1 MPVRQEEGQIAKEQ
15 QVPEAQP
22 DLGRIWDN
30 LGKQYLEYQQTIP
43 FLTEVEQQRKLLRLL
58 LPFLKACEKSAGVL
72 AFPKIQLFAS
82 EISNI
87 LAMEIQKRILQKPAE
102 EARFVVQR
110 FLQRK
115 GELSADV
122 GWQLLQSV
130 YLLSQTDSGTV
141 FNIIK
146 TGLPVILI
154 RCLYLFFALPCG
166 REELEGEMATPGD
179 SGLSFQELFTETVL
193 SLCSQIHAVEELSSA
208 DELHRLLIT
217 MSSHWE
223 QCNPSWRSSTA
234 SVLRAVSKAQ
244 TKNTVK
250 YLQAMNCIRLCL
262 HALSKTGR
270 DLPGNTLVEVVVS
283 VFCFVRDSFPFSP
296 GLLKEFEVNDGYK
309 LLTDV
314 LLRFDKDFCDEN
326 AQSVADLCD
335 FIASLTVCGT
345 AELKVSACFS
355 SPQLPHFVFHQPSG
369 AASTVK
375 NIPAFHVLQ
384 TVFLKSNRLF
394 LGRGILSAIRKIW
407 TWDRANFFLLEW
419 TLQPLSQFAEVLHLK
434 PQPVQTLYFQLLE
447 FAVFQLAY
455 IPHVAL
461 NKVQAIIRE
470 NSMPLCTVAA
480 LECIYNLSKHD
491 PLFGDIFRDSGL
503 LGTLLAQLRKQ
514 AKILRKSGDDRMCE
528 GEDCQRE
535 LTCVTLKFIAAVLQ
549 DSVRNTVILKDY
561 GMVPYIKIF
570 LHDHYYRSHTLHIL
584 EQLFVVNAEE
594 YTSIILG
601 VLCSSTQGD
610 LQLKL
615 DLLQSLLRV
624 LETPKGRS
632 AFRTAGGFEALLSIL
647 ADMEGALGS
656 PPSGIWATMEQTAIM
671 DLILLT
677 LATITGALHSD
688 PINTHIFHTSGQFE
702 KLAEELQL
710 LGCFSVKGKVKV
722 TGHFVE
728 RRAFLKFLQQAY
740 SSEGHLPSSLQ
751 SCMKILHFLD
761 HMAKDTLCCKSF
773 WEKRKQLHSPVD
785 QPLESLNNLPDGE
798 LAPSIQSL
806 NISQEY
812 VQELSNAEDSLNINS
827 AIVHPGAV
835 CVLVNLLPNVYTDKN
850 PQLSK
855 ELQCA
860 VADHIQSMV
869 KTEKIRQLLCDSGL
883 LPTLVTCCQDA
894 LINHA
899 DPLHL
904 PLIRI
909 FEKLASQSVESRVLR
924 QFLRLGHPLNSGLG
938 RRGACFSSGVQAIT
952 HPAGQNGKGLAL
964 EASRHPGGEEPRE
977 PVFSLLDAPADCALP
992 LHKVVSLVSMTSP
1005 RNFYPHKV
1013 TCSPSFTE
1021 FDMSATGYG
1030 CLFLPTLA
1038 TVMGVNTEQS
1048 VVGGLGVGCR
1058 GFPPATGITFSC
1070 WFLVSHFS
1078 SIRDS
1083 HPIRILTLVRHL
1095 SRNEEHFVCL
1105 SISIS
1110 APERSLVIST
1120 EEEVLQPLDIME
1132 PETQKP
1138 NSGPLQVQ
1146 FSCSKLLALG
1156 QWHHLAVV
1164 ISKEGRRNCGAYLN
1178 GQVIGTAKM
1187 QYMQTFPGNCTS
1199 MEPAAFIDVY
1209 GFIGTPAVWKQKS
1222 SLVWRLG
1229 STHLLEEVLSMES
1242 IQAIYNLGPNY
1253 KGSFQ
1258 SVSLNSELSPAP
1270 LVEEEKISFG
1280 LNAVIS
1286 SVRTI
1291 TDIKHC
1297 YNEVDSRLIAKEMG
1311 ISSRDD
1317 STPVLL
1323 ARNTAGHLPGP
1334 TRTIGAALLSHFGVR
1349 MFHCNSAAQSLNF
1362 IGGPA
1367 VILGLVAMAADD
1379 HAMYAAMKVL
1389 LSVLNSNT
1397 LCEKQMKYNNGY
1409 KLLAFLLKK
1418 KSRLLSSRI
1427 FQLILSI
1434 AGTVELGCDST
1445 LIHNQCAFR
1454 DILCDFEVWLNA
1466 PEGLDLVLFSH
1477 FLELLKSSSDQ
1488 QRNTEVIHGLEMV
1501 PKLVFLL
1508 NDPSMT
1514 RSKVNAICTILTNLL
1529 NGFFRTQDIL
1539 RIGLF
1544 LVYTLPPRLVK
1555 ENWISLD
1562 RVSDTTIEALGQ
1574 TSGRT
1579 VWLRNQLL
1587 KMLLD
1592 LMYSDKFQLCSKSQ
1606 EDMFLALGSD
1616 WFLLFLQ
1623 GHLHQSTVVLA
1634 TRLLLNFLCNPPLF
1648 AKFRDGMT
1656 AGTWKENS
1664 AAQVE
1669 ILMDNLK
1676 GRPQLPEHSSCMVP
1690 GFRLLQEF
1698 LTQHADMPQVHVY
1711 LAALF
1716 LQKPLN
1722 GIVEESKELLVLDSM
1737 LQGLLETPNSDLGPN
1752 GLCTEA
1758 ALVLLE
1764 MLRSI
1769 LNKPLTGPEGSWEVT
1784 YPGSVMQFFCLVYH
1798 SYPNDP
1804 LWSCPEFLQ
1813 ALAGTVFTQTPTDFE
1828 DGQRRAEAPCANGD
1842 LSTQQT
1848 SPHPARKQ
1856 VWDLIRILLMGSLL
1870 NTAAHKQLH
1879 PFDLLLEASPKNAT
1893 HEEKRTFQTEV
1904 MLSVMDIFRVLSQD
1918 AENIA
1923 AVGGEDHNDPN
1934 VNQEGKAAILDG
1946 NVSYFSQKLVDKMY
1960 LGMLTLEPKDLLVF
1974 ITEQVVVVTEKTT
1987 SQREGVL
1994 NSLFSSLNRTILF
2007 SLSRPRNAASDL
2019 QSLRNSLKVLK
2030 ENWDVIFATYN
2041 SNISFITCILY
2052 CLLQIKLGSYPDGFG
2067 VEAISRK
2074 VTWHQLLPHNH
2085 TETPRMSVSAPALDV
2100 EQEVMSAVEA
2110 VWEQLIAQRR
2120 QALEDTYKLDLSVK
2134 QGNKQGG
2141 ISVSEVTPL
2150 WEEAATKA
2158 WQQHIASEKR
2168 KLAHKGAASQQQ
2180 PSKSSA
2186 LSGSLS
2192 SAVRSMQKKL
2202 TKEVESKTE
2211 DVLAC
2216 MKILQRSG
2224 HEVFASLFKE
2234 HLQMQQCSYSK
2245 AARKWAMIEKQ
2256 LLFEGGLWGPEDGH
2270 LQEKWTLHMA
2280 EGPARMRKKIR
2291 LIPVC
2296 PANAQPD
2303 SEVRRLLCVLLIS
2316 RRLFFFFLLIKCT
2329 LFYKAVCYK
2338 QGQWISAEMT
2348 KSKTLG
2354 NEVSVNDST
2363 DLAENVQA
2371 GKKFLEGHAASED
2384 VTDCSQLTFFPALVE
2399 SIQSEEFFELC
2410 VERKVIL
2417 QDLAEGEKITLKS
2430 SIVIVEGHILSEGV
2444 LLFGKDHFYICEN
2457 FVLSNSGDVY
2467 CNNHLPS
2474 SIEDP
2479 FLHTMCY
2486 KEKGGGSQACSKYL
2500 YSKIKELHPRNFL
2513 LQDSAVEVFFTDGF
2527 SRFLFFHNKGRPK
2540 AFKRFFSAVPSLK
2553 GRGTSEASINIR
2565 KGTGGEKTVLQRWQ
2579 KGEVNNF
2586 EYLIYLNTLA
2596 GRTYNDL
2603 MQYPIFPW
2611 VLADYSSEAL
2621 DLTNPATFRDLS
2633 KPMGAQT
2640 EGRKAKFIQRYHE
2653 VESNDGNLS
2662 AQCHYCTHYSSAII
2676 VSSYLVRL
2684 EPFTKTF
2691 CSLQGG
2697 QDVADRMFHSV
2708 KKVWESASRDNM
2720 SDVRELIP
2728 EFFYLPE
2735 FLINYNNFEFG
2746 CMQDGTTM
2754 GDVVLPP
2761 WAKGD
2766 PYEFIR
2772 LHREAL
2778 ESDYVSANLH
2788 HWIDLIFGYKQ
2799 RGAAAV
2805 EVVNIFHPYFYTDQQ
2820 ELCGMK
2826 DPLIRSTVLGFVSNF
2841 GQIPKQLF
2849 TKAHPARS
2857 GSGKHP
2863 SRTESFIS
2871 ATSGGHSLLFYL
2883 SPQSLKPSAV
2893 PVKELPRGAV
2903 GHIVCTEKGILAVEK
2918 NTVLLPPLWNKTFS
2932 WGFDDLTCC
2941 LGNYGSDKNV
2951 TVFEDTADWGQ
2962 CLCAAGPTPTTLVT
2976 AGSSSVVCV
2985 WELSARKEKPKHV
2998 KLKRALYGHTDA
3010 VTCLALSV
3018 PHDVMVSGSRD
3029 RTCIIW
3035 HLSQLTYRI
3044 QLCGHKAELSAA
3056 AISDLTGEII
3066 SCAGTYIH
3074 LWNIN
3079 GQPIAQINTASGLD
3093 GGILSCCFAERNE
3106 WDSRQ
3111 LVITG
3116 CADGIV
3122 RLWKTEYIET
3132 DSVAHCDE
3140 RSSQKGTASEEKNGK
3155 KWEKHLVLSRELN
3168 RNGGTRG
3175 KQSKCPPAV
3184 TALTISRDQSKL
3196 LVGDESGR
3204 VYSWSMEN

>member
-1 MPVRQEEGQIAKEQ
+1 
-15 QVPEAQP
+15 
-22 DLGRIWDN
+22 
-30 LGKQYLEYQQTIP
+30 
-43 FLTEVEQQRKLLRLL
+43 
-58 LPFLKACEKSAGVL
+58 
-72 AFPKIQLFAS
+72 
-82 EISNI
+82 
-87 LAMEIQKRILQKPAE
+87 
-102 EARFVVQR
+102 
-110 FLQRK
+110 
-115 GELSADV
+115 
-122 GWQLLQSV
+122 
-130 YLLSQTDSGTV
+130 
-141 FNIIK
+141 
-146 TGLPVILI
+146 
-154 RCLYLFFALPCG
+154 
-166 REELEGEMATPGD
+166 
-179 SGLSFQELFTETVL
+179 
-193 SLCSQIHAVEELSSA
+193 
-208 DELHRLLIT
+208 
-217 MSSHWE
+217 
-223 QCNPSWRSSTA
+223 
-234 SVLRAVSKAQ
+234 
-244 TKNTVK
+244 
-250 YLQAMNCIRLCL
+250 
-262 HALSKTGR
+262 
-270 DLPGNTLVEVVVS
+270 
-283 VFCFVRDSFPFSP
+283 
-296 GLLKEFEVNDGYK
+296 
-309 LLTDV
+309 
-314 LLRFDKDFCDEN
+314 
-326 AQSVADLCD
+326 
-335 FIASLTVCGT
+335 
-345 AELKVSACFS
+345 
-355 SPQLPHFVFHQPSG
+355 
-369 AASTVK
+369 
-375 NIPAFHVLQ
+375 
-384 TVFLKSNRLF
+384 
-394 LGRGILSAIRKIW
+394 
-407 TWDRANFFLLEW
+407 
-419 TLQPLSQFAEVLHLK
+419 
-434 PQPVQTLYFQLLE
+434 
-447 FAVFQLAY
+447 
-455 IPHVAL
+455 
-461 NKVQAIIRE
+461 
-470 NSMPLCTVAA
+470 
-480 LECIYNLSKHD
+480 
-491 PLFGDIFRDSGL
+491 
-503 LGTLLAQLRKQ
+503 
-514 AKILRKSGDDRMCE
+514 
-528 GEDCQRE
+528 
-535 LTCVTLKFIAAVLQ
+535 
-549 DSVRNTVILKDY
+549 
-561 GMVPYIKIF
+561 
-570 LHDHYYRSHTLHIL
+570 
-584 EQLFVVNAEE
+584 
-594 YTSIILG
+594 
-601 VLCSSTQGD
+601 
-610 LQLKL
+610 
-615 DLLQSLLRV
+615 
-624 LETPKGRS
+624 
-632 AFRTAGGFEALLSIL
+632 
-647 ADMEGALGS
+647 
-656 PPSGIWATMEQTAIM
+656 
-671 DLILLT
+671 
-677 LATITGALHSD
+677 
-688 PINTHIFHTSGQFE
+688 
-702 KLAEELQL
+702 
-710 LGCFSVKGKVKV
+710 
-722 TGHFVE
+722 
-728 RRAFLKFLQQAY
+728 
-740 SSEGHLPSSLQ
+740 
-751 SCMKILHFLD
+751 
-761 HMAKDTLCCKSF
+761 
-773 WEKRKQLHSPVD
+773 
-785 QPLESLNNLPDGE
+785 
-798 LAPSIQSL
+798 
-806 NISQEY
+806 
-812 VQELSNAEDSLNINS
+812 
-827 AIVHPGAV
+827 
-835 CVLVNLLPNVYTDKN
+835 
-850 PQLSK
+850 
-855 ELQCA
+855 
-860 VADHIQSMV
+860 
-869 KTEKIRQLLCDSGL
+869 
-883 LPTLVTCCQDA
+883 
-894 LINHA
+894 
-899 DPLHL
+899 
-904 PLIRI
+904 
-909 FEKLASQSVESRVLR
+909 
-924 QFLRLGHPLNSGLG
+924 
-938 RRGACFSSGVQAIT
+938 
-952 HPAGQNGKGLAL
+952 
-964 EASRHPGGEEPRE
+964 
-977 PVFSLLDAPADCALP
+977 
-992 LHKVVSLVSMTSP
+992 
-1005 RNFYPHKV
+1005 
-1013 TCSPSFTE
+1013 
-1021 FDMSATGYG
+1021 
-1030 CLFLPTLA
+1030 
-1038 TVMGVNTEQS
+1038 
-1048 VVGGLGVGCR
+1048 
-1058 GFPPATGITFSC
+1058 
-1070 WFLVSHFS
+1070 
-1078 SIRDS
+1078 
-1083 HPIRILTLVRHL
+1083 
-1095 SRNEEHFVCL
+1095 
-1105 SISIS
+1105 
-1110 APERSLVIST
+1110 
-1120 EEEVLQPLDIME
+1120 
-1132 PETQKP
+1132 
-1138 NSGPLQVQ
+1138 
-1146 FSCSKLLALG
+1146 
-1156 QWHHLAVV
+1156 
-1164 ISKEGRRNCGAYLN
+1164 
-1178 GQVIGTAKM
+1178 
-1187 QYMQTFPGNCTS
+1187 
-1199 MEPAAFIDVY
+1199 
-1209 GFIGTPAVWKQKS
+1209 
-1222 SLVWRLG
+1222 
-1229 STHLLEEVLSMES
+1229 
-1242 IQAIYNLGPNY
+1242 
-1253 KGSFQ
+1253 
-1258 SVSLNSELSPAP
+1258 
-1270 LVEEEKISFG
+1270 

-1813 ALAGTVFTQTPTDFE
+1813 ALAGTVFTQTPLSWVPTDFE

-1923 AVGGEDHNDPN
+1923 AVGGEDSH
-1934 VNQEGKAAILDG
+1934 EGKAAILDG

-2303 SEVRRLLCVLLIS
+2303 SEENDNE
-2316 RRLFFFFLLIKCT
+2316 T
-2329 LFYKAVCYK
+2329 APPH
-2338 QGQWISAEMT
+2338 SA
-2348 KSKTLG
+2348 S
-2354 NEVSVNDST
+2354 
-2363 DLAENVQA
+2363 

-2653 VESNDGNLS
+2653 VESSAPGNLS

-2691 CSLQGG
+2691 CSLQGGGG

-2841 GQIPKQLF
+2841 GQIPKQ
-2849 TKAHPARS
+2849 AYV
-2857 GSGKHP
+2857 GKHRARVGEEP
-2863 SRTESFIS
+2863 AGRAGAKKRGFTASQKLTFSILQHTKTNS
-2871 ATSGGHSLLFYL
+2871 ALLKGIQFF
-2883 SPQSLKPSAV
+2883 PFP
-2893 PVKELPRGAV
+2893 ELPRGAV

-3122 RLWKTEYIET
+3122 R
-3132 DSVAHCDE
+3132 V
-3140 RSSQKGTASEEKNGK
+3140 GPEE
-3155 KWEKHLVLSRELN
+3155 
-3168 RNGGTRG
+3168 
-3175 KQSKCPPAV
+3175 C
-3184 TALTISRDQSKL
+3184 
-3196 LVGDESGR
+3196 
-3204 VYSWSMEN
+3204 